1 MYRFRE
7 VEMKVVG
14 VDGCRGGWVAVCW
27 DVGQASIQP
36 RKHDSLADLIAS
48 YADADA
54 IGVDIP
60 IGLSSAGS
68 RTCDMAARRV
78 LGRGRSSSVFP
89 APHPDILH
97 ASTYQEA
104 GEWSRA
110 RIQKGVSQQTFA
122 IFDKIAEA
130 NSTITME
137 LQDRVFEVHPEVS
150 FWALAGASM
159 IHPKDHL
166 AGYLERK
173 TWLEAALGVAI
184 PDRTDAFKLARPAKP
199 DDILDATVAAWTA
212 KRVVDGVAGRLP
224 AKPERDARGLRMEI
238 VY

>member
-1 MYRFRE
+1 
-7 VEMKVVG
+7 MKVVG
-14 VDGCRGGWVAVCW
+14 VDGCPGGWVAMCW
-27 DVGQASIQP
+27 DVVDGTVQPSI
-36 RKHDSLADLIAS
+36 HSSLAELIAH
-48 YADADA
+48 YGDAEA

-60 IGLSSAGS
+60 IGLSSTGT
-68 RTCDMAARRV
+68 RRCDVAARRL

-97 ASTYQEA
+97 ALTYQEA
-104 GEWSRA
+104 VAWSRA

-130 NSTITME
+130 NSTISAK

-150 FWALAGASM
+150 FWALSGEVM
-159 IHPKDHL
+159 VHPKDHL

-173 TWLEAALGVAI
+173 DWLEGAMGVTL
-184 PDRTDAFKLARPAKP
+184 PDRTEAFKLARPAKP
-199 DDILDATVAAWTA
+199 DDIVDATVAAWTA
-212 KRVVDGVAGRLP
+212 KRVVDGIAGRVPKEL
-224 AKPERDARGLRMEI
+224 ERNLKGLRMEI